1 MTVFFVVVVRL
12 NGGSLIN
19 GLRYDRVSVFFF
31 FFFNFCVFLVQLL
44 KFTIHLQLL

>member
-19 GLRYDRVSVFFF
+19 GLRYDCVSVFFF
-31 FFFNFCVFLVQLL
+31 FFLIFVYFLYNF
-44 KFTIHLQLL
+44 